1 LKQFINP
8 MNNGQSPTVRSNS
21 FWVKEIILL
30 LFIVISGSLVVNFIS
45 QAIIYFGGI
54 DLNLRNFDYLPADE
68 KGQLAWY
75 YRLILLLNH
84 LFIFILP
91 ALLFF
96 IVREHRSIVTILP
109 FKKLRPAPLTYAIIM
124 LIASYP
130 LVSFISLINKSIP
143 LPHFMEQLEDQSLQ
157 ILQLL
162 LGDHQLSVLLAN
174 LFVIAII
181 PAIGEELLFRGCLQ
195 TILHKWSKN
204 PHVAIWITAV
214 TFSALHLQFE
224 GFLPRMVLGLVMGYL
239 FYWSGNILY
248 PIIAH
253 LFNNA
258 LQIIIQ
264 YMIGNNP
271 ASIKEVDDYTF
282 PFPLVIISIILLMYA
297 TWWYRASL
305 QEKKV

>member
-1 LKQFINP
+1 MKQFINP
-8 MNNGQSPTVRSNS
+8 MNNGQSPAVRSNS
-21 FWVKEIILL
+21 FWLKEIILL
-30 LFIVISGSLVVNFIS
+30 IFIVISGSLVVTFIS
-45 QAIIYFGGI
+45 QAVIHLAGI
-54 DLNLRNFDYLPADE
+54 DLNLRNFDYIPSDE
-68 KGQLAWY
+68 KSQLAWY

-96 IVREHRSIVTILP
+96 VVREHRSIVTILP
-109 FKKLRPAPLTYAIIM
+109 FKKLRVAPMTFAFIM

-130 LVSFISLINKSIP
+130 LVSFLSIINKSVP

-162 LGDHQLSVLLAN
+162 MGDHQISVLIAN
-174 LFVIAII
+174 IFVIAII
-181 PAIGEELLFRGCLQ
+181 PAVGEELLFRGCLQ
-195 TILHKWSKN
+195 NILHKWSKN
-204 PHVAIWITAV
+204 PHLAIWITAV

-224 GFLPRMVLGLVMGYL
+224 GFLPRMLLGLVMGYL

-258 LQIIIQ
+258 VQIIIQ
-264 YMIGNNP
+264 YMLGNSP
-271 ASIKEVDDYTF
+271 ASIKEVYDYTF
-282 PFPLVIISIILLMYA
+282 PFPLVIVSVILLMYA

-305 QEKKV
+305 QEKIV